1 MGSAAFWTGE
11 ALVMLGIAG
20 MGVVFAAIYAALER
34 AIPFLRGG
42 LGRMR

>member
-1 MGSAAFWTGE
+1 MGSVGFWTGE

-20 MGVVFAAIYAALER
+20 LAVLFAAVYAALER
-34 AIPFLRGG
+34 IVPFLRGG

>member
-1 MGSAAFWTGE
+1 MGSVAFWTGE

-20 MGVVFAAIYAALER
+20 LGIAFAAIYAALER

-42 LGRMR
+42 LGRLR

>member
-20 MGVVFAAIYAALER
+20 LAIAFAALYAALEHV
-34 AIPFLRGG
+34 IPFLRGG
-42 LGRMR
+42 LGRLR